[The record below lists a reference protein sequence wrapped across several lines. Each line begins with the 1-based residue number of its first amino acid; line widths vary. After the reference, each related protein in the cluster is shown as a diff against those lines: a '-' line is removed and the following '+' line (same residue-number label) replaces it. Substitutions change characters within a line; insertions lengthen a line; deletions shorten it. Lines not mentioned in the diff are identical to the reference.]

1 MTPRPFIY
9 TVPEN
14 SIIVFS
20 VAPDFK
26 AMVFR
31 GLRPRQ
37 EAVRMAIEPK
47 KYETLYLVRPDISPE
62 DLLTIQNRVEQS
74 VAGSGGEMIKS
85 EKWAE
90 RDLAYRIE
98 NYTRGTYYIAVYA
111 AESKAVTDIERYFNL
126 SKNNVLRFMTVK
138 YIEEE
143 QRTAGGGV
151 NVPPQPSEQEDQSAF
166 QPPSSESE
174 SQAEG
179 NGEPPQEAAEQVEGD
194 EGQSQEAAEQVEGD
208 EGQPQ
213 EAAEQV
219 EGDEG
224 QPQEAAEQVQESE
237 EPSQGDVDQPQGDEE
252 KTQGGDQS

>member
-1 MTPRPFIY
+1 
-9 TVPEN
+9 
-14 SIIVFS
+14 
-20 VAPDFK
+20 
-26 AMVFR
+26 
-31 GLRPRQ
+31 
-37 EAVRMAIEPK
+37 
-47 KYETLYLVRPDISPE
+47 
-62 DLLTIQNRVEQS
+62 
-74 VAGSGGEMIKS
+74 MIKS

-143 QRTAGGGV
+143 QKTAGGGM

-166 QPPSSESE
+166 QSPSSESE

-179 NGEPPQEAAEQVEGD
+179 NGEPPQKAAEQIQGD
-194 EGQSQEAAEQVEGD
+194 EV
-208 EGQPQ
+208 
-213 EAAEQV
+213 
-219 EGDEG
+219 

-237 EPSQGDVDQPQGDEE
+237 EPSQGDVEQPQGDEE

>member
-1 MTPRPFIY
+1 
-9 TVPEN
+9 
-14 SIIVFS
+14 
-20 VAPDFK
+20 
-26 AMVFR
+26 MVFR

-74 VAGSGGEMIKS
+74 VAGNGGEMIKS

-143 QRTAGGGV
+143 QKTAGGGM

-166 QPPSSESE
+166 QSPSSESE

-179 NGEPPQEAAEQVEGD
+179 NGEPPQEAAEQVQGD
-194 EGQSQEAAEQVEGD
+194 EGSSHRKLLNRFRETKDSHRKLLNRFRETKDSHRKLLNRFRKAKNRPKEI
-208 EGQPQ
+208 
-213 EAAEQV
+213 
-219 EGDEG
+219 
-224 QPQEAAEQVQESE
+224 
-237 EPSQGDVDQPQGDEE
+237 
-252 KTQGGDQS
+252 